1 MTKPLPAASTGWL
14 FNRLKQFDEPGLFHD
29 HYETPDYV
37 QANLKDTLRPYQHG
51 ALRYLHYTQRKRDE
65 ALLHYRHLLFHMAT
79 GSGKTMVM
87 AGTILYLFKAY
98 GYQNFIFFVHTDAI
112 IQKTRENLLNPLSP
126 KYLFSQEVEIDGE
139 KITIAPVETFP
150 SAPERNTIYLKLS
163 TIHKMHDELNSYRE
177 NSITYEDLKE
187 IPLVLLGDE
196 AHHFNAGTKA
206 KGKAKNSSENE
217 EQTWERTIENIL
229 DLRPDNRLFE
239 FKTGTTEVIPGLAE
253 KWEISEDGK
262 TYTFHLRQGVK
273 WQDNKDFK
281 PTRDL
286 NADDVVFSF
295 DRQKNA
301 QNPYHKVSGGSYE
314 YFEGMGLPD
323 LISEVKKVDDK
334 TVQFVLTRP
343 EAPFLADLAMDFAS
357 ILSKEYADNML
368 KAGSPEKVDLNP
380 IGTGPFQLQQYQK
393 DSRILYKAFE
403 GYWGTKPQIDRLVF
417 SITPDA
423 SVRYAKLQK
432 NECQVM
438 PYPNPADIARMK
450 QDKNINLMEQAGL
463 NVGYLSFNTEK
474 KPFDDVKVRQA
485 LTYAVNKEA
494 IIKAVYQGAGVAAK
508 NLIPPTMWGYND
520 DVKDY
525 TYDPEKAK
533 ALLKEAG
540 QDKGFTVELWA
551 MPVQRPYNPNARRMA
566 EMVQADWAKI
576 GVQAKIVTYEWG
588 EYLKRAKAGEHQ
600 AVMMGWT
607 GDNGDPD
614 NFFATLFSCAAAKDG
629 SNYSRWCYKPFEDL
643 IQPAR
648 ATDDHNKRIELYKQA
663 QVVMHDQAPALI
675 VAHSTV
681 YEPVRK
687 EVKGYVVDPLGKHHF
702 ENVSVE

>member
-1 MTKPLPAASTGWL
+1 MSISLKKSGMLKLGLSLVAMTVAASVQAKTLVYCSEGSPEGFNPQL
-14 FNRLKQFDEPGLFHD
+14 FTSGTTYDASSVPIYNRL
-29 HYETPDYV
+29 V
-37 QANLKDTLRPYQHG
+37 
-51 ALRYLHYTQRKRDE
+51 
-65 ALLHYRHLLFHMAT
+65 
-79 GSGKTMVM
+79 
-87 AGTILYLFKAY
+87 
-98 GYQNFIFFVHTDAI
+98 
-112 IQKTRENLLNPLSP
+112 
-126 KYLFSQEVEIDGE
+126 
-139 KITIAPVETFP
+139 
-150 SAPERNTIYLKLS
+150 
-163 TIHKMHDELNSYRE
+163 
-177 NSITYEDLKE
+177 
-187 IPLVLLGDE
+187 
-196 AHHFNAGTKA
+196 
-206 KGKAKNSSENE
+206 
-217 EQTWERTIENIL
+217 
-229 DLRPDNRLFE
+229 E

-253 KWEISEDGK
+253 KWDISEDGK
-262 TYTFHLRQGVK
+262 TYTFHLRKGVK
-273 WQDNKDFK
+273 WQSSKDFK
-281 PTRDL
+281 PTREL

-295 DRQKNA
+295 DRQKNE

-314 YFEGMGLPD
+314 YFD
-323 LISEVKKVDDK
+323 
-334 TVQFVLTRP
+334 
-343 EAPFLADLAMDFAS
+343 
-357 ILSKEYADNML
+357 
-368 KAGSPEKVDLNP
+368 
-380 IGTGPFQLQQYQK
+380 
-393 DSRILYKAFE
+393 

-450 QDKNINLMEQAGL
+450 EDKNINLMEQAGL
-463 NVGYLSFNTEK
+463 NVGYLSYNVQK
-474 KPFDDVKVRQA
+474 KPLDDVKVRQA

-520 DVKDY
+520 DIKDY
-525 TYDPEKAK
+525 GYDPEKAK

-540 QDKGFTVELWA
+540 LEKGFTIDLWA

-566 EMVQADWAKI
+566 EMIQADWAKI

-588 EYLKRAKAGEHQ
+588 EYLKRAKDGEHQ
-600 AVMMGWT
+600 TVMMGWT

-614 NFFATLFSCAAAKDG
+614 NFFATLFSCDAAQQG
-629 SNYSRWCYKPFEDL
+629 SNYSKWCYKPFEDL

-675 VAHSTV
+675 IAHSTV